1 MKPIRLLLLS
11 VLVGAG
17 CGIVENAD
25 PAEEARVRLSG
36 TSAVDLQLVT
46 STEFGFNVDQTTGE
60 RRVVM
65 IQSDTAMIAP
75 PFDEMFDISEH
86 GIFLVRLSNGE
97 QEAADVELEIFID
110 GSRKIRQ
117 PLVIGADEEGKPGS
131 FEWSWLN

>member
-17 CGIVENAD
+17 CGIVENAE

-75 PFDEMFDISEH
+75 PFDAMFDISEH